1 MSLLSVDE
9 QAARERWLLQRKH
22 GLGGSDAASA
32 AGVDP
37 YRDALT
43 LWSEKVGLIEPADL
57 SKNEAVEAGNAL
69 ERAIGE
75 WYGKRH
81 GRDVTLGVPFQLLR
95 SHKWPWMFAT
105 LDATQ
110 VIDGE
115 TGVVQIKNTS
125 FAADAWEESLPVG
138 YEIQLTHEMLVAGV
152 TRGTLVALHRGQQLR
167 AYDRVL
173 NTELADALVAA
184 EAKFWSLVEAETP
197 PEAGPNSTDAI
208 KKLFPRV
215 EVADLVALG
224 HEIDDADAE
233 LEGIRGQIGTLESR
247 KDEIENRI
255 KLLIGSHAG
264 GVTPQGTRFTWNGSE
279 VHHKP
284 REASVSYVRR
294 FLRSKA
300 R

>member
-1 MSLLSVDE
+1 MSLLTIEE
-9 QAARERWLLQRKH
+9 QEARERWLRERKN

-37 YRDALT
+37 YRDQLT
-43 LWSEKVGLIEPADL
+43 LWSEKCGLIEPADL
-57 SKNEAVEAGNAL
+57 SGNEAVEAGIAL

-95 SHKWPWMFAT
+95 SEKWPWMFAT

-115 TGVVQIKNTS
+115 RGVVQIKNTS
-125 FAADAWEESLPVG
+125 FAADAWEESLPIG

-173 NTELADALVAA
+173 NMELADALVAA
-184 EAKFWSLVEAETP
+184 EAKFWSHVEAELP
-197 PEAGPNSTDAI
+197 PEAGPNSAEAV

-215 EVADLVALG
+215 EISDVVALP
-224 HEIDDADAE
+224 HEIDDADTE
-233 LEGIRGQIGTLESR
+233 LEEIRGQIGTLESR

-264 GVTPQGTRFTWNGSE
+264 GVTPQGTRFTWKGSE

>member
-1 MSLLSVDE
+1 
-9 QAARERWLLQRKH
+9 
-22 GLGGSDAASA
+22 
-32 AGVDP
+32 
-37 YRDALT
+37 
-43 LWSEKVGLIEPADL
+43 
-57 SKNEAVEAGNAL
+57 
-69 ERAIGE
+69 
-75 WYGKRH
+75 
-81 GRDVTLGVPFQLLR
+81 
-95 SHKWPWMFAT
+95 
-105 LDATQ
+105 
-110 VIDGE
+110 
-115 TGVVQIKNTS
+115 
-125 FAADAWEESLPVG
+125 
-138 YEIQLTHEMLVAGV
+138 
-152 TRGTLVALHRGQQLR
+152 
-167 AYDRVL
+167 
-173 NTELADALVAA
+173 
-184 EAKFWSLVEAETP
+184 VEAETP

-224 HEIDDADAE
+224 HEIDDADME

-264 GVTPQGTRFTWNGSE
+264 GVTPQGTRFTWKGSE

>member
-1 MSLLSVDE
+1 MSLLSLDE
-9 QAARERWLLQRKH
+9 QAARERWLSQRKK

-43 LWSEKVGLIEPADL
+43 LWSEKCGLIEPADL
-57 SKNEAVEAGNAL
+57 SNNEAVEAGNAL

-75 WYGKRH
+75 WYGKRY

-95 SHKWPWMFAT
+95 SPKWPWMFAT

-184 EAKFWSLVEAETP
+184 EEKFWSLVEAETP

-224 HEIDDADAE
+224 HEIDDADME

-264 GVTPQGTRFTWNGSE
+264 GVTPQGTRFTWKGSE